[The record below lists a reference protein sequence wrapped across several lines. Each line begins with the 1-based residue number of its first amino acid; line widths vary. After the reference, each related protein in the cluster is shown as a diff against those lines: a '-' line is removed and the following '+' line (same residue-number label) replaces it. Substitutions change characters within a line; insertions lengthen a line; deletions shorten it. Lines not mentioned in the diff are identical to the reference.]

1 MIDPGGNIQLD
12 GRYYISSGKE
22 KSGGQEKEGISEL
35 VLSNPDNRLHIP
47 KWSFQKTESSTG
59 LETAVSLATKEQ
71 IS

>member
-1 MIDPGGNIQLD
+1 
-12 GRYYISSGKE
+12 
-22 KSGGQEKEGISEL
+22 
-35 VLSNPDNRLHIP
+35 LHIP